1 MRQDFF
7 SIIRTHTIQIVQGG
21 FVLRKAKLVLAIISV
36 LALLAGCSSSKSSG
50 SSASPA
56 DSAAAA
62 TAAASAAPSAAA
74 GGSKVINLGKDV
86 ELASMDSAIATD
98 GLSFEAI
105 AATIEGLYTVDGDG
119 VPQLAI
125 AEKADVSPDG
135 KTYTFTIRDAK
146 WSNGTPVSAKD
157 FEFAWKR
164 LVNPATASEYSFIM
178 GVAGVKNADD
188 IVAGKKKIDE
198 LGVKAKDDKTLVVEL
213 DRPVAFFKSLL
224 AFPSFFP
231 INEAFYKE
239 KGDQY
244 ALTAGALLANGP
256 FKMKTWEV
264 GGTTFFLEKN
274 PDYYDAAKVQVDGLN
289 YKVIKDSQQSAL
301 AYDNGDLDYV
311 ALSGEQITKYKSNPE
326 YHSIMAG
333 YLWYLSPNQKVKGL
347 ENVNLRK
354 ALSLAFDKKAIV
366 DDILKDGSTVA
377 DFAVPTLLATGPD
390 GKDFRETAGKYP
402 TTNKEEAKK
411 YWEKAKSELGISS
424 IKLELLFEDTES
436 ATLVA
441 QFIQSEI
448 ESTLPGVTFDLKS
461 QPKKNR
467 IELMQK
473 GDYQVGLTRWGPD
486 YADPMTYLDMWI
498 TGSPN
503 NYGFWSNKEY
513 DDLIQRASKGELAGK
528 PEERW
533 EALKKAEGMVM
544 DNAVIFPIYQKGNA
558 VLIKPNVTGL
568 EFHSVGVGVYYK
580 NAVKK

>member
-1 MRQDFF
+1 MAF
-7 SIIRTHTIQIVQGG
+7 T
-21 FVLRKAKLVLAIISV
+21 LVLV
-36 LALLAGCSSSKSSG
+36 LLAGCANSKSG
-50 SSASPA
+50 SSAPPEG
-56 DSAAAA
+56 
-62 TAAASAAPSAAA
+62 TAGSAAPSSASGSPAAS
-74 GGSKVINLGKDV
+74 GGSKIINLGKDV

-98 GLSFEAI
+98 GLSFEVI
-105 AATIEGLYTVDGDG
+105 AATIEGLYTIDADG

-125 AEKADVSPDG
+125 AEKADVSADG
-135 KTYTFTIRDAK
+135 KTYTFTLRDAK

-164 LVNPATASEYSFIM
+164 LVDPATASEYSFIM

-188 IVAGKKKIDE
+188 IVAGKKQIDE

-213 DRPVAFFKSLL
+213 DRPVAFFNSLL

-244 ALTAGALLANGP
+244 ALTADALLANGP

-274 PDYYDAAKVQVDGLN
+274 PDYYDASKIQIDGLN
-289 YKVIKDSQQSAL
+289 YKVIKDTQQSVL
-301 AYDNGDLDYV
+301 AYENGDLDYV
-311 ALSGEQITKYKSNPE
+311 MLSGEQISKYQSNPE

-366 DDILKDGSTVA
+366 DDILKDGSIVA

-390 GKDFRETAGKYP
+390 GKDFRETAGTYP
-402 TTNKEEAKK
+402 TTNKDEAKK
-411 YWEKAKSELGISS
+411 YWEKAKSELGIDS

-467 IELMQK
+467 VELMQK
-473 GDYQVGLTRWGPD
+473 GDFQVGLTRWGPD
-486 YADPMTYLDMWI
+486 YADPMTYLDMWV
-498 TGSPN
+498 TDSPN

-513 DDLIQRASKGELAGK
+513 DGLIQSASKGDLASK

-533 EALKKAEGMVM
+533 AALKKAEKLVM
-544 DNAVIFPIYQKGNA
+544 DNAVIFPVYQKGNA
-558 VLIKPNVTGL
+558 VLIKPAVTGI
-568 EFHSVGVGVYYK
+568 EFHSVGVNIYYK

>member
-1 MRQDFF
+1 
-7 SIIRTHTIQIVQGG
+7 
-21 FVLRKAKLVLAIISV
+21 
-36 LALLAGCSSSKSSG
+36 
-50 SSASPA
+50 
-56 DSAAAA
+56 
-62 TAAASAAPSAAA
+62 
-74 GGSKVINLGKDV
+74 
-86 ELASMDSAIATD
+86 MDSAIATD